1 MLVATQLDSALIE
14 GQRPVKGDIDSVW
27 SRIRAHQGE
36 TFVQIRGGR
45 FKYQVLGGSILLD
58 RTNRQIP
65 KSDIET
71 ALNMVPFRN
80 TVPLQRLQ
88 APSYIYAIL
97 MDARIREGEW

>member
-1 MLVATQLDSALIE
+1 MLVAHGRTSLIVE
-14 GQRPVKGDIDSVW
+14 GERPVKGDVDSVW

-45 FKYQVLGGSILLD
+45 FTYQVLGGSIVLD

-71 ALNMVPFRN
+71 ALNMVPFES

-97 MDARIREGEW
+97 MDSRIREGEW